1 MTKLFDRGEPNHE
14 LLKIIRANVRLP
26 DETVGDLYAQAS
38 CNDVGGRA
46 LLTMMDEFGL
56 ESVDPLADEI
66 IARSERA
73 LREAIRSLPDG
84 VYRHEVWS
92 DGFEEPIVIV
102 ATLTVRATRS
112 TSTSPGRRRRAGA
125 ASTWC

>member
-1 MTKLFDRGEPNHE
+1 
-14 LLKIIRANVRLP
+14 
-26 DETVGDLYAQAS
+26 
-38 CNDVGGRA
+38 
-46 LLTMMDEFGL
+46 MMDEFGL

-102 ATLTVRATRS
+102 ATVDGQRATRS
-112 TSTSPGRRRRAGA
+112 TSTSPDRRRRAGA